1 MAGTRVGA
9 KGTQKVLVT
18 GGQRW
23 SSFLLR
29 MQKRKLDNKTLDIIG
44 RRLFE
49 GETLP
54 AGEIDKIVSK
64 THLFESIKARIATN
78 DLATPALAPAGS
90 PVLQFV
96 RRNAIAFASIT
107 VLVVAAIG
115 ALSLLR
121 PETTMVAVKE
131 VKIPDAVPEVA
142 RPVFP
147 PQETETGKLSAGRA
161 INADFRVEKA
171 IVSRPRERTVRPPV
185 VDEAEVAT
193 FYPVGYTGDPAE
205 TAGGGR
211 IIRVDLNRS
220 SLFAL
225 GVSLPLE
232 NDEATVKADLLIG
245 ADGVTRA
252 VRIVN

>member
-1 MAGTRVGA
+1 
-9 KGTQKVLVT
+9 
-18 GGQRW
+18 
-23 SSFLLR
+23 
-29 MQKRKLDNKTLDIIG
+29 MQKRNLDNKTLDIIG

-49 GETLP
+49 GEPMP
-54 AGEIDKIVSK
+54 AGEIDKIVSNP
-64 THLFESIKARIATN
+64 HLFEALKAKIAAN
-78 DLATPALAPAGS
+78 ELAPA
-90 PVLQFV
+90 PVTRVGNPALLFV

-121 PETTMVAVKE
+121 PERSMVAVKE

-147 PQETETGKLSAGRA
+147 PQEIETGKLSAGRA

-171 IVSRPRERTVRPPV
+171 VVNRTRERVAKRPV
-185 VDEAEVAT
+185 VDEAEVA
-193 FYPVGYTGDPAE
+193 FHPVGYTGDPAE
-205 TAGGGR
+205 TSGGGR
-211 IIRVDLNRS
+211 IIRVNLNRS

-232 NDEATVKADLLIG
+232 NETATVKADLLIG

-252 VRIVN
+252 VRIVD

>member
-1 MAGTRVGA
+1 
-9 KGTQKVLVT
+9 
-18 GGQRW
+18 
-23 SSFLLR
+23 
-29 MQKRKLDNKTLDIIG
+29 MQKRNLDNKTLDIIG
-44 RRLFE
+44 KRLFE
-49 GETLP
+49 SEPMP
-54 AGEIDKIVSK
+54 AVDIDKIVSN
-64 THLFESIKARIATN
+64 THLFEAVRARITGQE
-78 DLATPALAPAGS
+78 LAAPAGN
-90 PVLQFV
+90 PVFQFV
-96 RRNAIAFASIT
+96 RRNAAAFASIT

-121 PETTMVAVKE
+121 PETKMVAVKE

-161 INADFRVEKA
+161 INADFRVEKP
-171 IVSRPRERTVRPPV
+171 VVNRTSERVARQPA
-185 VDEAEVAT
+185 VDEAEPA

-232 NDEATVKADLLIG
+232 NEEATVKADLLIG

>member
-1 MAGTRVGA
+1 
-9 KGTQKVLVT
+9 
-18 GGQRW
+18 
-23 SSFLLR
+23 
-29 MQKRKLDNKTLDIIG
+29 MQKRNLDNKTLDIIG
-44 RRLFE
+44 RCLFE
-49 GETLP
+49 SEQLP
-54 AGEIDKIVSK
+54 VGDIDKIVSNP
-64 THLFESIKARIATN
+64 HLFESVKAR
-78 DLATPALAPAGS
+78 LAANEHAALAAAPTRT
-90 PVLQFV
+90 VFQFV
-96 RRNAIAFASIT
+96 RQNAIAFASIT

-121 PETTMVAVKE
+121 PERSMVAVKE
-131 VKIPDAVPEVA
+131 VKIPDAVPEGA

-147 PQETETGKLSAGRA
+147 PQEIETGKLSAGRA

-171 IVSRPRERTVRPPV
+171 VVNKTRARTVKPPV
-185 VDEAEVAT
+185 VEEAAVA

-211 IIRVDLNRS
+211 IIRVNLNRS

-232 NDEATVKADLLIG
+232 NEEATVRADLLIG

-252 VRIVN
+252 VRIVD